1 MSTTKNIEVGKKVI
15 QIEAQAVAAIS
26 DRINEQFEN
35 AVNAVLNCKGR
46 LIVLGVGK
54 SGLISQKIA
63 STMAS
68 TGTPAHFVHPGDA
81 FHGDLGMIT
90 SDDVVL
96 MISNSGETHEL
107 VQIIPAIRKK
117 EVKIIGMVGK
127 EKSRLYNDVD
137 IVLNTS
143 VEKEAC
149 TLDLAPTASTTAT
162 LAMGDALAV
171 ALLESRGFNA
181 QDFAELHPGGS
192 LGKKLLLTLDR
203 LVHTGQDIPFVNV
216 DTSVKDALLTISD
229 KGLGVTGVLDHDE
242 NLIGIIT
249 DGDIRRGLLNNLNL
263 DNKCHEIMNKNPKS
277 AKINQLSYIKNLLQ
291 THQYIPIV
299 DDSNNIIKIVSS
311 TDMQVEQRNQC
322 TTLIMAGGKGERLHP
337 LTLKTPKPKKP

>member
-1 MSTTKNIEVGKKVI
+1 MSDTKNIKIGKEVI
-15 QIEAQAVAAIS
+15 QIEAQAVLSIS
-26 DRINEQFEN
+26 DRIDEQFDS
-35 AVNAVLNCKGR
+35 AVNSILDCKGR

-68 TGTPAHFVHPGDA
+68 TGTPAHFVHPSDA

-90 SDDVVL
+90 KNDVVL

-107 VQIIPAIRKK
+107 IQIIPSIKK
-117 EVKIIGMVGK
+117 KNVAIIGMVGK
-127 EKSRLYNDVD
+127 ENSTLYNGVD
-137 IVLNTS
+137 FILDTS

-192 LGKKLLLTLDR
+192 LGKKLLLTLDQ
-203 LVHTGQDIPFVNV
+203 LIHTGDNIPFVNEE
-216 DTSVKDALLTISD
+216 TCLKDALLIISE
-229 KGLGVTGVLDHDE
+229 KGLGVTGVLDSGE
-242 NLIGIIT
+242 KLVGIIT
-249 DGDIRRGLLNNLNL
+249 DGDIRRSLGKGGNNVFDLTAGDL
-263 DNKCHEIMNKNPKS
+263 MSKNPKTIPS
-277 AKINQLSYIKNLLQ
+277 ETLAIAALELMEKHNITSLFVYTSPDLIK
-291 THQYIPIV
+291 PDGIV
-299 DDSNNIIKIVSS
+299 HIHDI
-311 TDMQVEQRNQC
+311 
-322 TTLIMAGGKGERLHP
+322 
-337 LTLKTPKPKKP
+337 LKTGVQ

>member
-1 MSTTKNIEVGKKVI
+1 MSDTKNIQIGKNVI
-15 QIEAQAVAAIS
+15 QIEAQAVSAIA
-26 DRINEQFEN
+26 DRINQQFET
-35 AVNAVLNCKGR
+35 AVNTILDRRGR

-90 SDDVVL
+90 KEDVVL

-117 EVKIIGMVGK
+117 EVPIIGMVGK
-127 EKSRLYNDVD
+127 EGSSLYNDVD
-137 IVLNTS
+137 IILDTS

-162 LAMGDALAV
+162 LAMGDALAG
-171 ALLESRGFNA
+171 ALFESRGFNA

-192 LGKKLLLTLDR
+192 LGKKLLLTLDQ
-203 LVHTGQDIPFVNV
+203 LVHTGDDIPFVNKG
-216 DTSVKDALLTISD
+216 TSVKDALLTISD
-229 KGLGVTGVLDHDE
+229 KGLGVTGVLDSEDK
-242 NLIGIIT
+242 LVGIIT
-249 DGDIRRGLLNNLNL
+249 DGDIRRGLEKG
-263 DNKCHEIMNKNPKS
+263 D
-277 AKINQLSYIKNLLQ
+277 
-291 THQYIPIV
+291 
-299 DDSNNIIKIVSS
+299 NNIFNQTAEFLMSKDPISITSDTLAIAALELMEEHNITSLFVYSSPDQNKPDGIVHIH
-311 TDMQVEQRNQC
+311 D
-322 TTLIMAGGKGERLHP
+322 I
-337 LTLKTPKPKKP
+337 LKTGVQ

>member
-1 MSTTKNIEVGKKVI
+1 MSDTNNIKIGKNVI
-15 QIEAQAVAAIS
+15 QIEARAVLAIA
-26 DRINEQFEN
+26 DRINEQFET
-35 AVNAVLNCKGR
+35 AVKTILDCKGR
-46 LIVLGVGK
+46 LIVLGIGK

-90 SDDVVL
+90 KEDVVL
-96 MISNSGETHEL
+96 MISNSGGTHEL

-117 EVKIIGMVGK
+117 GVPIIGMIGR
-127 EKSRLYNDVD
+127 EASTLYNGVDV
-137 IVLNTS
+137 VLDTS
-143 VEKEAC
+143 VEEEAC

-192 LGKKLLLTLDR
+192 LGKKLLLTLDQ
-203 LVHTGQDIPFVNV
+203 LVHTGNEVPFVHTE
-216 DTSVKDALLTISD
+216 TSVKDALLTISD
-229 KGLGVTGVLDHDE
+229 KGLGVTGVLDNED

-249 DGDIRRGLLNNLNL
+249 DGDIRRGLEKGG
-263 DNKCHEIMNKNPKS
+263 DNIF
-277 AKINQLSYIKNLLQ
+277 NQTAEFLMSKKPISIASDTLAIAALELMEKFNITSLFVYSSPDLSK
-291 THQYIPIV
+291 PDGIV
-299 DDSNNIIKIVSS
+299 HIHDI
-311 TDMQVEQRNQC
+311 
-322 TTLIMAGGKGERLHP
+322 
-337 LTLKTPKPKKP
+337 LKTGVQ

>member
-1 MSTTKNIEVGKKVI
+1 MSDTKNIEIGKNVI
-15 QIEAQAVAAIS
+15 QIEAAAVSAIA
-26 DRINEQFEN
+26 DRINQQFEN
-35 AVNAVLNCKGR
+35 AVNTILDCKGR

-90 SDDVVL
+90 KEDVVL

-107 VQIIPAIRKK
+107 IQIIPAIRKK
-117 EVKIIGMVGK
+117 EVPVIGMIGK
-127 EKSRLYNDVD
+127 EGSSLYNDVD
-137 IVLNTS
+137 IILDTS

-171 ALLESRGFNA
+171 ALFESRGFNA

-192 LGKKLLLTLDR
+192 LGKKLLLTLDQ
-203 LVHTGQDIPFVNV
+203 LVHTGDEIPFVNKG
-216 DTSVKDALLTISD
+216 TSVKDALLTISD
-229 KGLGVTGVLDHDE
+229 KGLGVTGVLDSKDK
-242 NLIGIIT
+242 LVGIIT
-249 DGDIRRGLLNNLNL
+249 DGDIRRGLERGDNNIFNQTAEFLMSKDPISITSNAL
-263 DNKCHEIMNKNPKS
+263 AIAALEIMEEHNITSLFVYSSPD
-277 AKINQLSYIKNLLQ
+277 LSK
-291 THQYIPIV
+291 PDGIV
-299 DDSNNIIKIVSS
+299 HIHDI
-311 TDMQVEQRNQC
+311 
-322 TTLIMAGGKGERLHP
+322 
-337 LTLKTPKPKKP
+337 LKTGVQ

>member
-1 MSTTKNIEVGKKVI
+1 MSDTKNIQIGKNVI
-15 QIEAQAVAAIS
+15 QIEAQAVSAIA
-26 DRINEQFEN
+26 DRINQQFET
-35 AVNAVLNCKGR
+35 AVNTVLACKGR
-46 LIVLGVGK
+46 LIVLGIGK

-90 SDDVVL
+90 KEDVVL

-117 EVKIIGMVGK
+117 EVPIIGMVGK
-127 EKSRLYNDVD
+127 EGSSLYNDVD
-137 IVLNTS
+137 IILDTS

-171 ALLESRGFNA
+171 ALFESRGFNA

-192 LGKKLLLTLDR
+192 LGKKLLLTLDQ
-203 LVHTGQDIPFVNV
+203 LVHTGDDIPFVNKR
-216 DTSVKDALLTISD
+216 TSVKDALLTISD
-229 KGLGVTGVLDHDE
+229 KGLGVTGVLDSEDK
-242 NLIGIIT
+242 LVGIIT
-249 DGDIRRGLLNNLNL
+249 DGDIRRGLEKG
-263 DNKCHEIMNKNPKS
+263 D
-277 AKINQLSYIKNLLQ
+277 
-291 THQYIPIV
+291 
-299 DDSNNIIKIVSS
+299 NNIFNQTAEFLMSKDPISITSDTLAIAALELMEEHNITSLFVYSSPDLSKPDGIVHIH
-311 TDMQVEQRNQC
+311 D
-322 TTLIMAGGKGERLHP
+322 I
-337 LTLKTPKPKKP
+337 LKTGVQ

>member
-1 MSTTKNIEVGKKVI
+1 MSDTKNIQIGKNVI
-15 QIEAQAVAAIS
+15 QIEAQAVSAIA
-26 DRINEQFEN
+26 DRINQQFEN
-35 AVNAVLNCKGR
+35 AVNTVLDCRGR

-90 SDDVVL
+90 KEDVVL

-117 EVKIIGMVGK
+117 EVPIIGMVGK
-127 EKSRLYNDVD
+127 EGSSLYNDVD
-137 IVLNTS
+137 IILDTS

-171 ALLESRGFNA
+171 ALFESRGFNA

-192 LGKKLLLTLDR
+192 LGKKLLLTLDQ
-203 LVHTGQDIPFVNV
+203 LVHTGDNIPFVNKG
-216 DTSVKDALLTISD
+216 TSVKDALLTISD
-229 KGLGVTGVLDHDE
+229 KGLGVTGVLDSEDK
-242 NLIGIIT
+242 LVGIIT
-249 DGDIRRGLLNNLNL
+249 DGDIRRGLEKG
-263 DNKCHEIMNKNPKS
+263 D
-277 AKINQLSYIKNLLQ
+277 
-291 THQYIPIV
+291 
-299 DDSNNIIKIVSS
+299 NNIFNQTAEFLMSKDPISITSDTLAIAALELMEEHNITSLFVYSSPDLSKPDGIVHIH
-311 TDMQVEQRNQC
+311 D
-322 TTLIMAGGKGERLHP
+322 I
-337 LTLKTPKPKKP
+337 LKTGVQ

>member
-1 MSTTKNIEVGKKVI
+1 MSGTKNIEVGKRVI

-35 AVNAVLNCKGR
+35 AGNAVLNCKGR

-127 EKSRLYNDVD
+127 EKSTLYNDVD
-137 IVLNTS
+137 IILNTS
-143 VEKEAC
+143 VEKKHAH
-149 TLDLAPTASTTAT
+149 LISLPLQAPQQHWQWEMPA
-162 LAMGDALAV
+162 
-171 ALLESRGFNA
+171 R
-181 QDFAELHPGGS
+181 
-192 LGKKLLLTLDR
+192 
-203 LVHTGQDIPFVNV
+203 
-216 DTSVKDALLTISD
+216 
-229 KGLGVTGVLDHDE
+229 
-242 NLIGIIT
+242 
-249 DGDIRRGLLNNLNL
+249 
-263 DNKCHEIMNKNPKS
+263 
-277 AKINQLSYIKNLLQ
+277 
-291 THQYIPIV
+291 
-299 DDSNNIIKIVSS
+299 
-311 TDMQVEQRNQC
+311 
-322 TTLIMAGGKGERLHP
+322 
-337 LTLKTPKPKKP
+337 